1 MQELSFPDI
10 IGTLGV
16 LIVIIAYFQLQ
27 IGKIDINNILF
38 SSMNGIGSMMILFSL
53 FYNWNLS
60 SVLIEIFWI
69 LISLIGVYNYYSKKK
84 TQ

>member
-38 SSMNGIGSMMILFSL
+38 SSMNAIGSMMILFSL